1 MLGFQVI
8 LTDKMSD
15 ILSEIQ
21 KDFEELKKIKQA
33 REKQELIEQKT
44 QEWMELSSQY
54 NTKLYEAVDDENL
67 LLDAVSIKE
76 AMIAKQAEI
85 DALNRS

>member
-1 MLGFQVI
+1 MLGFRVT

-33 REKQELIEQKT
+33 REKAELIEQKT

-54 NTKLYEAVDDENL
+54 NTKLYEAVDDENI
-67 LLDAVSIKE
+67 LLDAVAIKE